1 MAVVHDREVVF
12 GASARFGAART
23 AILAI
28 VQSAAV
34 GACGDPVAPW
44 PELPQNRPLLASITE
59 WSVSEPDI
67 IQRGRFVYDGS
78 GRLMRYDFALVLS
91 SGELVVY
98 YVVYEY
104 ASGRLLRSNTFA
116 RDGDPSGYF
125 DTFSHVAQ
133 SEFAYDVAGRPES
146 IRMLSLG
153 ESGEVGEAVVRYEYG
168 ASDRILREWQGD
180 EAPRVYAYDAHGNVI
195 RDELPIGDGATL
207 LYSFEYQRSFNPL
220 AGTPADFH
228 GVILVNSFSG
238 FRMSPYNVSRF
249 TVGEKG
255 KPPAATG
262 VVSVELRAN
271 GYPCK
276 RSVTVTNSDLPH
288 LPTTIITEFEYR
300 DET

>member
-1 MAVVHDREVVF
+1 M
-12 GASARFGAART
+12 GASARFRAARS

-44 PELPQNRPLLASITE
+44 PALPQNRPLLASITE

-67 IQRGRFVYDGS
+67 IQRGRFAYDGS
-78 GRLMRYDFALVLS
+78 RRLTRYDFALVRS
-91 SGELVVY
+91 AGELVVY

-104 ASGRLLRSNTFA
+104 AGGRLSRADFYA

-125 DTFSHVAQ
+125 DTFSHIGQ

-153 ESGEVGEAVVRYEYG
+153 ENGEVGEAVVRYEYD
-168 ASDRILREWQGD
+168 ASGHIVREWQGD
-180 EAPRVYAYDAHGNVI
+180 EAPRVYAYDARGNVI

-220 AGTPADFH
+220 AGSPADFH

-238 FRMSPYNVSRF
+238 FRMSPYNLSRF

-262 VVSVELRAN
+262 VVSVELNAD
-271 GYPCK
+271 GYPRR
-276 RSVTVTNSDLPH
+276 RSVTVTNSDLPQ
-288 LPTTIITEFEYR
+288 LPTTIITEFEYK
-300 DET
+300 DQP